1 MHKVHRF
8 AVLDSFR
15 GLCAACL
22 VFFHIQLVS
31 GFTESLFIRN
41 ADLLV
46 NFFFVLSGFVLAYAY
61 GSREHLNL
69 RGFLVARSFRLVPLH
84 WFMLGVFVLLEIAK
98 LLAGRWGVG
107 LNHPAFSGPFA
118 FQQFVPNLL
127 LIQAWA
133 PHAWPMSFNYPS
145 WSISVEFYIYLLF
158 AAIMLLGARFLM
170 WAGVALVAG
179 LLLIL
184 QVPVLNERALTGLAC
199 FFAGC
204 VTYRAF
210 VYCRGRGQVSV
221 ALMTV
226 FELLALA
233 AVVLVG
239 STRFAEQSLVAS
251 VVFCAVVLLFA
262 FEGGYVSVLLRARL
276 FAWLGRL
283 SYSIYMTHAAVLFGL
298 TAGFILLE
306 KRTGLQLTS
315 MFEARRYLD
324 TGSALGN
331 SLLALGFLGVVVLVS
346 VFTYRYVE
354 QPGQALG
361 RRLAGASAAP
371 RGNLDATGLP

>member
-1 MHKVHRF
+1 MTQVHRF

-61 GSREHLNL
+61 GSREQLNL
-69 RGFLVARSFRLVPLH
+69 RGFLIARSFRLVPLH

-98 LLAGRWGVG
+98 LMAGRAGLG
-107 LNHPAFSGPFA
+107 LNHPAFTGPFA
-118 FQQFVPNLL
+118 LQQFLPNLL

-133 PHAWPMSFNYPS
+133 PNAWPMSFNYPS

-158 AAIMLLGARFLM
+158 AAIMLLGARYLM
-170 WAGVALVAG
+170 WAGVALLAGG
-179 LLLIL
+179 LLVLH
-184 QVPVLNERALTGLAC
+184 VPVLNERALTGLAC

-210 VYCRGRGQVSV
+210 VYCRGQGRGSV

-226 FELLALA
+226 LELLALA
-233 AVVLVG
+233 GVALVG
-239 STRFAEQSLVAS
+239 NTRFAEQSLVAS
-251 VVFCAVVLLFA
+251 VLFCLVVLLFA

-298 TAGFILLE
+298 TAGFIVLE

-315 MFEARRYLD
+315 MYEARRYLD

-331 SLLALGFLGVVVLVS
+331 SLLALGFLAVVVLVS
-346 VFTYRYVE
+346 MFTYRYVE
-354 QPGQALG
+354 QPGQAVG
-361 RRLAGASAAP
+361 KRLAGDRAAR
-371 RGNLDATGLP
+371 RGNLDITRLP